1 MWKLPLWFGIFVLL
15 TACKSSPHQSGTEV
29 QQPESPPAATEV
41 EPIEPI
47 EVKEPT
53 FTITSITIIQAD
65 LINTRLKLSLK
76 IDNPNTF
83 PITLVSFRYELYG
96 DGSFWTS
103 GREKDLAI
111 VPARGSS
118 ETGFE
123 FEMNFIGMKR
133 RLLDDIIAMKEVH
146 YRIAGDME
154 LETDISQ
161 IPGFRLKFDFSGKSP
176 VKH

>member
-15 TACKSSPHQSGTEV
+15 TACTSSPHQSEMEV
-29 QQPESPPAATEV
+29 QQPESPPAAPEV
-41 EPIEPI
+41 EPI

-53 FTITSITIIQAD
+53 FTITSITILQAD

-83 PITLVSFRYELYG
+83 PIILVSFRYELYG

-111 VPARGSS
+111 VPAQGSS
-118 ETGFE
+118 ETDFE
-123 FEMNFIGMKR
+123 FEMNFIGMKG

-146 YRIAGDME
+146 YRVAGDME
-154 LETDISQ
+154 LEVDISQ
-161 IPGFRLKFDFSGKSP
+161 IPDFRLKFDYSGKSP
-176 VKH
+176 VLK